1 MRCHDID
8 EGRLELTPA
17 AFSFAKAVFVI
28 ASTSSDWRKAAVKFG
43 CGLSPFARPIFSGTH
58 PLL

>member
-1 MRCHDID
+1 
-8 EGRLELTPA
+8 LELTPA

-28 ASTSSDWRKAAVKFG
+28 ASTSSDWRKAAVKFE